1 MPDLA
6 THKVPAGA
14 LMAELQASAQAGD
27 WGRLEELTA
36 LLPQQAPPQGE
47 VATTHYLFALR
58 TAIFSARTARADIVK
73 SLHRLTAASSFNQCG

>member
-1 MPDLA
+1 MSDNA
-6 THKVPAGA
+6 VHRMSSVA
-14 LMAELQASAQAGD
+14 LIAELQVCARSGD

-58 TAIFSARTARADIVK
+58 TAIISARTVRADIVK
-73 SLHRLTAASSFNQCG
+73 SLHRLTAASGFNRYG